1 MKNSNF
7 LIKDIRTVKENI
19 KYTYP
24 YAKDVKVSLAKNEC
38 GEYRTVIRVRVPRRK
53 EYVAVK
59 SHYDPHICLE
69 KTQRAIISQISK
81 VKSHWKKVRNE
92 AIKTMMVA

>member
-24 YAKDVKVSLAKNEC
+24 YAKDVKVTLAKDQS

-59 SHYDPHICLE
+59 SHYDPHVCLE
-69 KTQRAIISQISK
+69 KTQKAIVRQISK
-81 VKSHWKKVRNE
+81 VKNHWKKARTE
-92 AIKTMMVA
+92 AIKNLMVA